1 MKKFVVNTI
10 KLIIG
15 GIILVPFL
23 VIASVLLMLQWI
35 DLKYFE
41 PYLKDA
47 QHLTLMGRLFNPILD
62 KLEPFFDWLFVDVP
76 W

>member
-1 MKKFVVNTI
+1 VKKFIINTV
-10 KLIIG
+10 KLLVGCVIF
-15 GIILVPFL
+15 VPFL
-23 VIASVLLMLQWI
+23 VIASFLLMLQWI
-35 DLKYFE
+35 DLRYFE

-47 QHLTLMGRLFNPILD
+47 QDLTLMGRLANPVLD